1 MWTPQPGPQ
10 ADAISADWCEEL
22 FFGGARGGGK
32 SEYLIGDYLQ
42 DVPTYGADWTG
53 IFIRRTY
60 PELEEVIRRTKTA
73 FPETGAE
80 WSVQAKEW
88 TWPNGAVL
96 KMRYL
101 ESVDDASRYQGHEYS
116 WIGWDELTQWPT
128 LEAYRMLK
136 ACLRGKAKTKRI
148 RASGNPGGPGHT
160 EVKRYFIDPA
170 PTGYQVIE
178 DPETHSTRKYIP
190 SRVTD
195 NKILLAQDPH
205 YIDRLRGV
213 GSPELVKAW
222 LDGEWNIL
230 IGAYFTEFRLG
241 QHVIKPFPIPKHW
254 AVYFGFDWGF
264 ASPFAGVWVAVSSGK
279 DDEGR
284 ELPYPKGALIMFREI
299 WGQRLTNPEIA
310 RAILRA
316 KGESWERT
324 AADPSIFK
332 QDGGPSIAEQLA
344 AHGLD
349 LAAGDNTRLAGWSQI
364 RQRLIASPPL
374 LYVFETCPYIIE
386 CMQAAQHDEKHPE
399 DLDTTGPDHVLD
411 ALRYACMAR
420 PIETALQEPKRV
432 DKMGK
437 VTVKDYV
444 KRVQA
449 ERSQP
454 RI

>member
-1 MWTPQPGPQ
+1 M
-10 ADAISADWCEEL
+10 
-22 FFGGARGGGK
+22 
-32 SEYLIGDYLQ
+32 
-42 DVPTYGADWTG
+42 
-53 IFIRRTY
+53 
-60 PELEEVIRRTKTA
+60 
-73 FPETGAE
+73 
-80 WSVQAKEW
+80 
-88 TWPNGAVL
+88 
-96 KMRYL
+96 
-101 ESVDDASRYQGHEYS
+101 
-116 WIGWDELTQWPT
+116 
-128 LEAYRMLK
+128 
-136 ACLRGKAKTKRI
+136 
-148 RASGNPGGPGHT
+148 
-160 EVKRYFIDPA
+160 
-170 PTGYQVIE
+170 
-178 DPETHSTRKYIP
+178 YIP